1 MKMRTS
7 ELARIMVAQG
17 RLSQEA
23 YDRIFGG
30 GGIQEGSQPSGS
42 PLNGAQNPGQAP
54 ADMPHE
60 GGGRVP
66 GRGAVGADQVPT
78 TRLGGQDKAAGE
90 VPEAEEDWQF

>member
-30 GGIQEGSQPSGS
+30 GGIPEGSQPSGF
-42 PLNGAQNPGQAP
+42 PLNGARNPGQAS